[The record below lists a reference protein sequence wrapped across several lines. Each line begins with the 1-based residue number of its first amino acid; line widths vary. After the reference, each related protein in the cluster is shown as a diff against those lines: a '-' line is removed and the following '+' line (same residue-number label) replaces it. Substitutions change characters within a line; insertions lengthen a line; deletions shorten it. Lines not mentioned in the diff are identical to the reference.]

1 MALLSFQPE
10 HCESLFAEK
19 AEGALAQLNN
29 LPISLPAAAHFSS
42 APSGYRLRAEFRVW
56 HSGDDLNYVMFP
68 VGEPR
73 NPIIVTE
80 FPIAGPRITA
90 TMTPLIER
98 LRVTPE
104 LRKKLFQIEFL
115 STLSGELLI
124 TLIYHRPLEPTWEAL
139 ATQLAESLNCK
150 IIGRSRKQKIVLT
163 DNWVEEVLEVDGR
176 RLRYRQPEQCFTQP
190 NGGINQKMIG
200 WLLEHTSTEDTDLLE
215 LYCGIG
221 NFTLPLAS
229 RFRNVL
235 ATELSKLATEAARW
249 NTQANQIKNIELARL
264 SAEDMTAAMAG
275 ERRYRRLAHLKSD
288 LTDYQFETLLV
299 DPPRAGLDAQTLALA
314 SQFARVLYISCNP
327 DTLADNLNTL
337 SATHDIDRLAFFDQF
352 PYTRHL
358 ESGVILSRRS

>member
-1 MALLSFQPE
+1 MSLLNFQPE
-10 HCESLFAEK
+10 HCESLFADK
-19 AEGALAQLNN
+19 AEGALARLKN
-29 LPISLPAAAHFSS
+29 LRISLPAPAHFSS

-68 VGEPR
+68 AGEPR
-73 NPIIVTE
+73 NPQIVTE

-90 TMTPLIER
+90 TLSPLIER
-98 LRVTPE
+98 LRATPE

-124 TLIYHRPLEPTWEAL
+124 TLIYHRPLEPRWEVEA
-139 ATQLAESLNCK
+139 AQLAESLNCK

-176 RLRYRQPEQCFTQP
+176 PLRYRQPEQCFTQP
-190 NGGINQKMIG
+190 NGGINQKMMG
-200 WLLEHTSTEDTDLLE
+200 WLLEHTSIEDTDLLE

-235 ATELSKLATEAARW
+235 ATELSKPATEAARW
-249 NTQANQIKNIELARL
+249 NTDANQIKNIELARL

-275 ERRYRRLAHLKSD
+275 ERQYRRLAHLKSD
-288 LTDYQFETLLV
+288 LPDYQFETLLV
-299 DPPRAGLDAQTLALA
+299 DPPRAGLDTQTLALA
-314 SQFARVLYISCNP
+314 SHFARVLYISCNP
-327 DTLADNLNTL
+327 ETLADNLDTL

>member
-1 MALLSFQPE
+1 MPLLNFQPE

-19 AEGALAQLNN
+19 AEGALSRLSN
-29 LPISLPAAAHFSS
+29 LLISLPAPTHFSS

-73 NPIIVTE
+73 NPQIITE
-80 FPIAGPRITA
+80 FPIAGPRITD
-90 TMTPLIER
+90 TMAPLIER

-104 LRKKLFQIEFL
+104 LRNKLFQIEFL

-124 TLIYHRPLEPTWEAL
+124 TLIYHRRLEPTWEAL

-190 NGGINQKMIG
+190 NGGTNQKMMG
-200 WLLEHTSTEDTDLLE
+200 WLLEHTSIEDTDLLE

-235 ATELSKLATEAARW
+235 ATELSKPATEAARW
-249 NTQANQIKNIELARL
+249 NTEANQIKNIELARL

-299 DPPRAGLDAQTLALA
+299 DPPRAGLDAQTLDLA

>member
-1 MALLSFQPE
+1 MPLLNFQPE

-19 AEGALAQLNN
+19 VEGALARLND
-29 LPISLPAAAHFSS
+29 LPISLPAPAHFNS

-73 NPIIVTE
+73 NPQIVTE
-80 FPIAGPRITA
+80 FPIAGPRITD
-90 TMTPLIER
+90 TMAPLIER

-104 LRKKLFQIEFL
+104 LRNKLFQIEFL

-190 NGGINQKMIG
+190 NGGINQKMMG

-235 ATELSKLATEAARW
+235 ATELSKPATEAARW
-249 NTQANQIKNIELARL
+249 NTEANQIKNIELARL
-264 SAEDMTAAMAG
+264 SAEDMAAAMAG
-275 ERRYRRLAHLKSD
+275 ERQYRRLAHLKSD

>member
-1 MALLSFQPE
+1 MPLLNFQPE

-19 AEGALAQLNN
+19 AEGALARLNN
-29 LPISLPAAAHFSS
+29 LPISLPAPAHFSS

-124 TLIYHRPLEPTWEAL
+124 TLIYHRPLEPTWQAL

-190 NGGINQKMIG
+190 NGGINQKMMG
-200 WLLEHTSTEDTDLLE
+200 WLLEDTSTEDTDLLE

-235 ATELSKLATEAARW
+235 ATELSKPATEAARW
-249 NTQANQIKNIELARL
+249 NTEANQIKNIELARL

-288 LTDYQFETLLV
+288 LTGYQFETLLV
-299 DPPRAGLDAQTLALA
+299 DPPRAGLDAQTLDLA
-314 SQFARVLYISCNP
+314 TQFARVLYISCNP

>member
-1 MALLSFQPE
+1 MPLLNFQPE

-19 AEGALAQLNN
+19 AESALARLNN

-190 NGGINQKMIG
+190 NGGINQKMMG

-235 ATELSKLATEAARW
+235 ATELSKPATEAARW
-249 NTQANQIKNIELARL
+249 NTEANQIKNIELARL
-264 SAEDMTAAMAG
+264 SAEDMTAAMA
-275 ERRYRRLAHLKSD
+275 AS
-288 LTDYQFETLLV
+288 
-299 DPPRAGLDAQTLALA
+299 AGIAGWH
-314 SQFARVLYISCNP
+314 ISNP
-327 DTLADNLNTL
+327 
-337 SATHDIDRLAFFDQF
+337 I
-352 PYTRHL
+352 
-358 ESGVILSRRS
+358 

>member
-1 MALLSFQPE
+1 MALLNFQPE

-19 AEGALAQLNN
+19 AEGALARLNN
-29 LPISLPAAAHFSS
+29 LPVSLPAPTHFSS

-73 NPIIVTE
+73 NPQIITE
-80 FPIAGPRITA
+80 FPIAGPRITD
-90 TMTPLIER
+90 TMAPLIER

-104 LRKKLFQIEFL
+104 LRNKLFQIEFL

-124 TLIYHRPLEPTWEAL
+124 TLIYHRRLEPTWEAL

-190 NGGINQKMIG
+190 NGGTNQKMMG
-200 WLLEHTSTEDTDLLE
+200 WLLEHTSIEDTDLLE

-235 ATELSKLATEAARW
+235 ATELSKPATEAAKW
-249 NTQANQIKNIELARL
+249 NTEANQIENIELARL

-275 ERRYRRLAHLKSD
+275 ERQYRRLAHLKSD

>member
-1 MALLSFQPE
+1 M
-10 HCESLFAEK
+10 
-19 AEGALAQLNN
+19 
-29 LPISLPAAAHFSS
+29 
-42 APSGYRLRAEFRVW
+42 
-56 HSGDDLNYVMFP
+56 M
-68 VGEPR
+68 
-73 NPIIVTE
+73 
-80 FPIAGPRITA
+80 
-90 TMTPLIER
+90 
-98 LRVTPE
+98 
-104 LRKKLFQIEFL
+104 
-115 STLSGELLI
+115 
-124 TLIYHRPLEPTWEAL
+124 
-139 ATQLAESLNCK
+139 
-150 IIGRSRKQKIVLT
+150 
-163 DNWVEEVLEVDGR
+163 
-176 RLRYRQPEQCFTQP
+176 
-190 NGGINQKMIG
+190 G

-235 ATELSKLATEAARW
+235 ATELSKPATEAARW
-249 NTQANQIKNIELARL
+249 NTEANQIKNIELARL

-299 DPPRAGLDAQTLALA
+299 DPPRAGLDAQTLDLA

-327 DTLADNLNTL
+327 DTLTDNLNTL

>member
-1 MALLSFQPE
+1 MALLNFQPE

-19 AEGALAQLNN
+19 AEGALARLNN
-29 LPISLPAAAHFSS
+29 LPISLPAPAHFSS

-104 LRKKLFQIEFL
+104 LRNKLFQIEFL

-139 ATQLAESLNCK
+139 ATQLAEALNCK

-190 NGGINQKMIG
+190 NGGINQKMMG

-235 ATELSKLATEAARW
+235 ATELSKPATEAARW
-249 NTQANQIKNIELARL
+249 NTEANQIKNIELARL

-275 ERRYRRLAHLKSD
+275 ERQYRRLAHLKSD

-299 DPPRAGLDAQTLALA
+299 DPPRAGLDPQALALA

>member
-1 MALLSFQPE
+1 MPLLNFQPE

-19 AEGALAQLNN
+19 AEGALARLNN
-29 LPISLPAAAHFSS
+29 LPISLPTAAHFSS

-80 FPIAGPRITA
+80 FPIAGPRITD
-90 TMTPLIER
+90 TMAPLIER

-104 LRKKLFQIEFL
+104 LRNKLFQIEFL

-190 NGGINQKMIG
+190 NGGINQKMMG

-235 ATELSKLATEAARW
+235 ATELSKPATEAARW
-249 NTQANQIKNIELARL
+249 NTEANQIENIELARL

-275 ERRYRRLAHLKSD
+275 ERQYRRLAHLKSE

>member
-1 MALLSFQPE
+1 MPLLNFQPE
-10 HCESLFAEK
+10 HCESLFADK
-19 AEGALAQLNN
+19 AEGALARLNN
-29 LPISLPAAAHFSS
+29 LPISLPAPAHFSS

-73 NPIIVTE
+73 NPQIVTE

-90 TMTPLIER
+90 TMTPLMER

-104 LRKKLFQIEFL
+104 LRNKLFQIEFL

-139 ATQLAESLNCK
+139 ATQLAASLNCK
-150 IIGRSRKQKIVLT
+150 IIGRSRKQKVVLT

-190 NGGINQKMIG
+190 NGGINQKMMG
-200 WLLEHTSTEDTDLLE
+200 WLLEHTSIEDTDLLE

-235 ATELSKLATEAARW
+235 ATELSKPATEAARW

-275 ERRYRRLAHLKSD
+275 ERQYRRLAHLKSD
-288 LTDYQFETLLV
+288 LTEYQFETLLV

-327 DTLADNLNTL
+327 ETLADNLNTL